1 MRHLFSSKIRTVR
14 QYGKP
19 RKADRRISKGIRLT
33 ETARAGNFAFKFS
46 DRRAPFQGFS
56 TCRRVAVFFG
66 SGLMSPA
73 TPILLR
79 NGRIIDPA
87 NAVDTCAD
95 LLIRDGL
102 IDNIAAG
109 IEPPAGAQVIDVS
122 GKLVVPGLIDMH
134 VHLRDPGFPEKET
147 VETGCRAAA
156 AGGFTAVAC
165 LPNTDPPID
174 SPETVEYILNKAR
187 NADARVY
194 PIACATKE
202 MAGRELTD
210 VDALLD
216 AGAAGFS
223 DDGLPIESEAVM
235 RELMRVSDR
244 RGFAVF
250 PHSEVFAL
258 TRGGHM
264 HEGAVS
270 RALGIKGM
278 PAEGEAA
285 MVERDINLLRS
296 VGGRLHILHISVR
309 RAVELVRR
317 AKSEGLDVTCEA
329 TPHHVAL
336 TDEDVLVY
344 GTQGKMSPPLRSVD
358 DRDALLEGLADGTI
372 DALATD
378 HAPHTVT
385 EKLQCFPDAPN
396 GILGLETAVGTIFT
410 HLVEPG
416 ILSASEVIRM
426 LTATPARIL
435 GAAGGTLTPGAPGDV
450 TVIDSSL
457 SWTVDAQT
465 FRSRS
470 RNTPFH
476 GHTLT
481 AMAILTILGG
491 RVTHNAGEHT
501 GRPPCAV

>member
-1 MRHLFSSKIRTVR
+1 
-14 QYGKP
+14 
-19 RKADRRISKGIRLT
+19 
-33 ETARAGNFAFKFS
+33 
-46 DRRAPFQGFS
+46 
-56 TCRRVAVFFG
+56 
-66 SGLMSPA
+66 MSPA
-73 TPILLR
+73 TPLLLR

-87 NAVDTCAD
+87 NAVDASAD

-102 IDNIAAG
+102 IDRIAAG
-109 IEPPAGAQVIDVS
+109 IEPPAGARVIDVA
-122 GKLVVPGLIDMH
+122 GMLVVPGLIDMH

-156 AGGFTAVAC
+156 SGGFTTVAC

-174 SPETVEYILNKAR
+174 SPQTVEYILEKAR

-194 PIACATKE
+194 PIACATKGMNGE
-202 MAGRELTD
+202 QLTNI
-210 VDALLD
+210 DALLG
-216 AGAAGFS
+216 AGAVGFS
-223 DDGLPIESEAVM
+223 DDGLPIESDTVM
-235 RELMRVSDR
+235 CDLMRLSER
-244 RGFAVF
+244 HGFPVC

-270 RALGIKGM
+270 RELGIRGM

-285 MVERDINLLRS
+285 MVERDIDLARS

-309 RAVELVRR
+309 RAVDLVRR

-336 TDEDVLVY
+336 TDEDVPVY
-344 GTQGKMSPPLRSVD
+344 GTQGKMSPPLRSAD
-358 DRDALLEGLADGTI
+358 DRDALFEGLADGTI
-372 DALATD
+372 DVLATD
-378 HAPHTVT
+378 HAPHTVS
-385 EKLQCFPDAPN
+385 EKLQRFPEAPN
-396 GILGLETAVGTIFT
+396 GILGLETAVGTFFT

-416 ILSASEVIRM
+416 ILCASDVIRM
-426 LTATPARIL
+426 LSAAPARIL
-435 GAAGGTLTPGAPGDV
+435 GLDGGTLSAGAPGDV
-450 TVIDSSL
+450 SVIDPSL
-457 SWTVDAQT
+457 SWTVDARA

-481 AMAILTILGG
+481 GRAVLTILGG
-491 RVTHNAGEHT
+491 RVTHDAGDD
-501 GRPPCAV
+501 GDSAACAA